1 MEPDKLLV
9 VAHPDDEVLWG
20 GANLL
25 REPGWLVISATNN
38 SNPGRK
44 IEFQKTMSYFNVTQ
58 FRMYDV
64 EDTYLDEDE
73 LGVDVARQ
81 RVNRLFDNSEF
92 ERALQE
98 LASSKQWKVVLSH
111 NSQGEYGH
119 IHHKKVGELVR
130 KHFPSAVEF
139 GVDSDLN
146 PELDDIK
153 RSGMVFYAKT
163 QNITKLYHEKQKD
176 RMEPRFRDHIYKEKL
191 YVPRVR
197 AIPLIIHQIWFG
209 KEITPEDPRNIL
221 FKQVKET
228 AERNGFQ
235 YKLWSNTEF
244 NADTLPLTFEYAQTA
259 LAKGHEQKTSRWAQ
273 VADLSRYELLH
284 RFGGVYLDSLFEI
297 SDAFCN
303 YIKERATQF
312 DLIVSNEDPCGLDCE
327 GKNKFKYISNGFFAC
342 IPGCVSLKRILHPK
356 TIGNIDF
363 NSKFI
368 NRSTGPYLLRAGINA
383 EKDNVHV
390 IDTTLIY
397 PVWIHDTEYRQ
408 AEPNPCLED
417 KSLIGTC
424 LTTKYP
430 NSIALYHSG
439 LGGTWS
445 WQTTT
450 PS

>member
-25 REPGWLVISATNN
+25 REPGWLVISATNA
-38 SNPGRK
+38 SNAGRK

-58 FRMYDV
+58 FRMLDV
-64 EDTYLDEDE
+64 PDNYIDEDE
-73 LGVDVARQ
+73 VGVDRATELANQ
-81 RVNRLFDNSEF
+81 LFDGSVLDTTL
-92 ERALQE
+92 AE
-98 LASSKQWKVVLSH
+98 LTSKQWKLVLSH

-119 IHHKKVGELVR
+119 VHHKKVGQLVK
-130 KHFPSAVEF
+130 KHFPNAVEF
-139 GVDSDLN
+139 AVDSELN
-146 PELDDIK
+146 AELNEIK

-163 QNITKLYHEKQKD
+163 QTITRLYYEKKKQEMD
-176 RMEPRFRDHIYKEKL
+176 ARFQDHIYREKL

-197 AIPLIIHQIWFG
+197 AIPLIVHQIWFG
-209 KEITPEDPRNIL
+209 QEMKADDPRIVL
-221 FKQVKET
+221 FNQVKET

-235 YKLWSNTEF
+235 YKLWGNAEF
-244 NADTLPLTFEYAQTA
+244 NADTLPLTFEYAQTS
-259 LAKGHEQKTSRWAQ
+259 LAKGQEKKTSRWAQ

-303 YIKERATQF
+303 YIKERVTQF
-312 DLIVSNEDPCGLDCE
+312 DLIVSSEDPCGLDCE
-327 GKNKFKYISNGFFAC
+327 GINKFKYISNGLFAC
-342 IPGCVSLKRILHPK
+342 IPGCVSLKRIVHPK
-356 TIGNIDF
+356 TLETIDF

-390 IDTTLIY
+390 IDTPLIY
-397 PVWIHDTEYRQ
+397 PVWIHDTDYRQ
-408 AEPNPCLED
+408 AEPNPCLQD
-417 KSLIGTC
+417 KTLIGKC
-424 LTTKYP
+424 LSTKYP

-445 WQTTT
+445 W
-450 PS
+450 

>member
-25 REPGWLVISATNN
+25 REPGWLVISATNA
-38 SNPGRK
+38 SNAGRK

-58 FRMYDV
+58 FRMLDV
-64 EDTYLDEDE
+64 PDTYIDEDE
-73 LGVDVARQ
+73 VGVDRATELANQ
-81 RVNRLFDNSEF
+81 LFDGSVLDTTL
-92 ERALQE
+92 AE
-98 LASSKQWKVVLSH
+98 LTSKQWKLVLSH
-111 NSQGEYGH
+111 NTQGEYGH
-119 IHHKKVGELVR
+119 VHHKKVGQLVK
-130 KHFPSAVEF
+130 KHFPNAVEF
-139 GVDSDLN
+139 AVDSELN
-146 PELDDIK
+146 AELNEIK

-163 QNITKLYHEKQKD
+163 QTITRLYYEKQKD
-176 RMEPRFRDHIYKEKL
+176 QMDARFQDHIYKEKL

-197 AIPLIIHQIWFG
+197 TIPLIIHQIWFG
-209 KEITPEDPRNIL
+209 QEMKADDPRIVL
-221 FKQVKET
+221 FSQVKET

-235 YKLWSNTEF
+235 YKLWGNAEF

-259 LAKGHEQKTSRWAQ
+259 LAKGQEYKTSRWAQ
-273 VADLSRYELLH
+273 VADLARYELLH

-303 YIKERATQF
+303 YIKERVTQF
-312 DLIVSNEDPCGLDCE
+312 DLIVSSEDPCGLNCE
-327 GKNKFKYISNGFFAC
+327 GNNKVKYISNGFFAC
-342 IPGCVSLKRILHPK
+342 IPGCVSLKRIVHPK
-356 TIGNIDF
+356 TLATIDF

-368 NRSTGPYLLRAGINA
+368 NRTTGPYLLRAGINA

-390 IDTTLIY
+390 IDTPLIY
-397 PVWIHDTEYRQ
+397 PVWIHDTAYRQ
-408 AEPNPCLED
+408 AEPNPCLQD
-417 KSLIGTC
+417 KSLIGKC
-424 LTTKYP
+424 LSTKYP

>member
-25 REPGWLVISATNN
+25 REPGWLVISATNA
-38 SNPGRK
+38 SNAGRK

-58 FRMYDV
+58 FRMLDV
-64 EDTYLDEDE
+64 PDTYIDEDE
-73 LGVDVARQ
+73 VGIDRATELANQ
-81 RVNRLFDNSEF
+81 LFDGSVLDT
-92 ERALQE
+92 ALAE
-98 LASSKQWKVVLSH
+98 LTSKQWKLVLSH
-111 NSQGEYGH
+111 NTQGEYGH
-119 IHHKKVGELVR
+119 VHHKKVGQLVK
-130 KHFPSAVEF
+130 KHFPNAVEF
-139 GVDSDLN
+139 AVDSDLN
-146 PELDDIK
+146 PELDEIK

-163 QNITKLYHEKQKD
+163 QTITRLYYEKKKQEMD
-176 RMEPRFRDHIYKEKL
+176 ARFQDHIYREKL

-197 AIPLIIHQIWFG
+197 AIPLIVHQIWFG
-209 KEITPEDPRNIL
+209 QEMKADDPRIVL
-221 FKQVKET
+221 FNQVKET

-235 YKLWSNTEF
+235 YKLWSNAEF

-259 LAKGHEQKTSRWAQ
+259 LAKGQEYKTSRWAQ
-273 VADLSRYELLH
+273 VADLARYELLH

-342 IPGCVSLKRILHPK
+342 VPGCVSLKRVVHPK
-356 TIGNIDF
+356 TLATIDF

-390 IDTTLIY
+390 IDTPLIY
-397 PVWIHDTEYRQ
+397 PVWIHNTEYRR
-408 AEPNPCLED
+408 AEPNPCLQD
-417 KSLIGTC
+417 KSLIGKC
-424 LTTKYP
+424 LQEKYP